1 METNEKEEST
11 NNADN
16 IYVNGVNGLD
26 ISKYKITKVEKNED
40 ISNFEEIIYKV
51 VLLGDPDV
59 GKNFIIHSLIESEPI
74 KEAYKAT
81 IGFDIFNYSAHVNE
95 KLITMQIWDT
105 CGLIDFSACTPKL
118 YNNVS
123 IAIIVYNITKKKT
136 FENIQNWYNLIKLNS
151 SDETIIFIV
160 GNKKVSEYYRE
171 VTIEEGIQYTK
182 DNGFKFF
189 IENSGNERQIARII
203 IEQALVQLYELY
215 NNYKKNCKE
224 EEEEEEPRIDFV
236 KRKDTFKL
244 NNRGKNKNKKHK
256 CCS

>member
-16 IYVNGVNGLD
+16 IYANGLD
-26 ISKYKITKVEKNED
+26 TSKYKITKVEKNED

-81 IGFDIFNYSAHVNE
+81 LGFDIFNYSAHVNE

-123 IAIIVYNITKKKT
+123 IAIIIYNITK
-136 FENIQNWYNLIKLNS
+136 
-151 SDETIIFIV
+151 
-160 GNKKVSEYYRE
+160 
-171 VTIEEGIQYTK
+171 
-182 DNGFKFF
+182 
-189 IENSGNERQIARII
+189 
-203 IEQALVQLYELY
+203 
-215 NNYKKNCKE
+215 
-224 EEEEEEPRIDFV
+224 
-236 KRKDTFKL
+236 
-244 NNRGKNKNKKHK
+244 
-256 CCS
+256 

>member
-16 IYVNGVNGLD
+16 IYVNGLD

-105 CGLIDFSACTPKL
+105 CGLMDFSACTPKL

-136 FENIQNWYNLIKLNS
+136 FENIQNWYNLLKLNS

-189 IENSGNERQIARII
+189 IENSWNERQIARII

-215 NNYKKNCKE
+215 NNYKKIIK
-224 EEEEEEPRIDFV
+224 
-236 KRKDTFKL
+236 KRKKTKNQELILPKEKILL
-244 NNRGKNKNKKHK
+244 N
-256 CCS
+256 